1 MVRLFVYGTL
11 LPGEAN
17 HDLAAP
23 YVLASFPGTIRGRL
37 YDAGGYPGCVLDGDG
52 PTVEGV
58 WLELREEALRVLD
71 DLEQFF
77 GAEEENDYE
86 RVWVRDARLPAE
98 GWIYVWPDGRGLP
111 EIAGGN
117 WRKRG
122 AVQRGVRPPCG

>member
-17 HDLAAP
+17 YGLAAP
-23 YVLASFPGTIRGRL
+23 YVLGSFAGEVRGRL
-37 YDAGGYPGCVLDGDG
+37 YDAGGYPGCVLDASG

-58 WLELREEALRVLD
+58 WLELKEEALPVLD
-71 DLEQFF
+71 ELEQFF

-86 RVWVRDARLPAE
+86 RVWVRDARKPVE
-98 GWIYVWPDGRGLP
+98 GWIYVWTDSRGLP
-111 EIAGGN
+111 EIAGGS

-122 AVQRGVRPPCG
+122 ER